1 METTAPNPIAA
12 QVVDNVQQPNANGIP
27 GSVPGETKAET
38 VQRLYKVTVDGV
50 ESEVDEDELRR
61 GYAHNKAASKRMEE
75 AAMSRKEAEM
85 VIRLFKENPRQ
96 AFQMLGSD
104 ARKFAEDVINQE
116 LREAMLSPQER
127 ELRDYKAKV
136 DAYESERR
144 QAQQTYEQQQMEA
157 AINKQ
162 AESIQSEIINTLD
175 SAGLPKTDRTVSRIV
190 YYLQSALQAGY
201 PNVGPKD
208 VIEQVKQD
216 YIQDFKSMIGG
227 LSEDQIEMFLGQ
239 DLVRKVAKSTVKAE
253 KKAQVV
259 PKDVNAN
266 RTPSKEA
273 KKILSPKDFFKNI

>member
-1 METTAPNPIAA
+1 MENAVNPIAE
-12 QVVDNVQQPNANGIP
+12 QVVDNLQTPNTNGIP
-27 GSVPGETKAET
+27 GSIPGETKAET
-38 VQRLYKVTVDGV
+38 VQRLYKVTVDG
-50 ESEVDEDELRR
+50 EEMEVDEDELRR
-61 GYAHNKAASKRMEE
+61 GYAHNRAASKRMEE
-75 AAMSRKEAEM
+75 AAMSRKEAEQ

-116 LREAMLSPQER
+116 LRDSMMSPQEK

-136 DAYESERR
+136 DAYENERR
-144 QAQQTYEQQQMEA
+144 QAQAQYEQQQMED

-162 AESIQSEIINTLD
+162 AESIQSEIISTLD
-175 SAGLPKTDRTVSRIV
+175 TAGLPKTDRTVSRIV

-216 YIQDFKSMIGG
+216 YIHDFKSMIGG
-227 LSEDQIEMFLGQ
+227 LSEDQIELFLGS

-253 KKAQVV
+253 KKAAII
-259 PKDVNAN
+259 PKEVNAN
-266 RTPSKEA
+266 RGD
-273 KKILSPKDFFKNI
+273 KKAEKKVLSPRDFFNNL